1 MNLPAKLNFFLTILV
16 IVGFFVLTAFTISLN
31 EKIGSLPS
39 ESQAPLQI
47 ADTSNYVTKPDLD
60 KLKDQLEA
68 KIATSTPSSTT
79 TTVIK
84 EVPASPQPASDKNDT
99 DYITLGSTYSTT
111 STTWLDVPD
120 AQVYVDLANDYVS
133 DAYVTWEASLKVA
146 HGNGKA
152 FARLYDSTHNIAV
165 DGSEI
170 STENNADFLYV
181 KSGSLPFWRGN
192 NLYKVQIKSLQGFE
206 VFISNAKIKIT
217 Y

>member
-1 MNLPAKLNFFLTILV
+1 VNLPAKLNFFLTILV